1 MPNHLPLWQGGEGG
15 EAAGERAARLLG
27 SRSPPTPCVPF
38 AEEFQPYTKSKAI
51 SDDGFASSSQLPGYD
66 RIPGRREGIHVEG
79 WGSPPSPRP
88 PHAPSG
94 GVPLVQTGGVRAQAP
109 VQHREPNSPQMR
121 VLPPPPNQS
130 RRRGVRHVW

>member
-1 MPNHLPLWQGGEGG
+1 MHAQPRGSLHLLEYLCVWGYSRGT
-15 EAAGERAARLLG
+15 RLLG

-38 AEEFQPYTKSKAI
+38 AEEFQFIPKQEAI

-94 GVPLVQTGGVRAQAP
+94 GVPLGQGEATTI
-109 VQHREPNSPQMR
+109 HEE
-121 VLPPPPNQS
+121 
-130 RRRGVRHVW
+130 